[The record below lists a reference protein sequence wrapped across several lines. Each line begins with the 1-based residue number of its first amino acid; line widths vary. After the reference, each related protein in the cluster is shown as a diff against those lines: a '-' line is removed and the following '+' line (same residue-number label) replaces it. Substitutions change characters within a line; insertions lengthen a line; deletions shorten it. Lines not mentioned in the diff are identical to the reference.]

1 MKEAEFGNTP
11 VKYTH
16 KHQDYHNE
24 AGLALMN
31 MHDTQRILNELN
43 THNKRDMNMYEHT
56 NISAR
61 M

>member
-1 MKEAEFGNTP
+1 MKEAEFGNTH
-11 VKYTH
+11 VKYAH

-31 MHDTQRILNELN
+31 MHGTQRILNELN
-43 THNKRDMNMYEHT
+43 KQDMNMYEHT